1 MMTTG
6 IAARQTKTLTGSTQ
20 ALVLSTIWAGCAV
33 AVPLVIIAN
42 IAVELTPHTRGLGF
56 FPQLRYALITPACWI
71 GAVGAAFL
79 YRFLKEHFGRPRWVL
94 SGFLFA
100 VALAVLLLMSL
111 AGPKGLAG
119 AATPTILCAA
129 AVLALLVPHFVDR
142 VDRPRRIIGIA
153 ATIVFGALE
162 VVGVIAAL
170 ASERVAPPGPSGMAF
185 NIPRTM
191 FDADQKFIDLPSGAR
206 IHYVDIGTGPTLLFL
221 HGNPAW
227 SFQWRDL
234 INGLHGSFRCVALD
248 YPGFGM
254 SSVSAEY
261 GFTPR
266 EQSHVVEEFVDR
278 LGLQDITL
286 VMQDWGGP
294 IGIGLA
300 ERRPELIRG
309 FILGNTWAWPTSRKE
324 GRGGFAKLAGGPI
337 GEFVQMNFNG
347 FPLLALKQG
356 IVRKLPEDV
365 VNVYMDPFRPLDRR
379 GVAIFYPGQILAAS
393 DYLAE
398 LEAGLGRINDKRT
411 LIFWGM
417 KDPGFPPPDLHR
429 MERVFSNHKTVEFPN
444 ANHFFFEDT
453 APQMIEEI
461 GPFASSK

>member
-1 MMTTG
+1 MTTG
-6 IAARQTKTLTGSTQ
+6 IAARRTKTPTRWTQ
-20 ALVLSTIWAGCAV
+20 ASALRTIWAGCTV

-42 IAVELTPHTRGLGF
+42 IAVEVAPHMRGLGF
-56 FPQLRYALITPACWI
+56 FPQLRYALMTPGCWI
-71 GAVGAAFL
+71 GGIGAAFL
-79 YRFLKEHFGRPRWVL
+79 YRFLKERFDRPRWAL
-94 SGFLFA
+94 SGSLFSA
-100 VALAVLLLMSL
+100 ALAVLLLMGL
-111 AGPKGLAG
+111 AGPKGLAV
-119 AATPTILCAA
+119 AATPAILCAA
-129 AVLALLVPHFVDR
+129 VALALLVPHFVES
-142 VDRPRRIIGIA
+142 PSRIIGIA
-153 ATIVFGALE
+153 ATIVFGVLE
-162 VVGVIAAL
+162 VIGVVAAL
-170 ASERVAPPGPSGMAF
+170 ASERVAPAGPGGMAL

-206 IHYVDIGTGPTLLFL
+206 IHYVDVGTGPTLLFL

-234 INGLHGSFRCVALD
+234 VNGLHGSFRCIALD

-254 SSVSAEY
+254 SSAPTGY

-278 LGLQDITL
+278 LGLHDITL

-309 FILGNTWAWPTSRKE
+309 FILGNTWAWPTSPKE

-365 VNVYMDPFRPLDRR
+365 VNVYMDPFRPFGRR
-379 GVAIFYPGQILAAS
+379 GVAIFYPGQILAAP

-398 LEAGLGRINDKRT
+398 LEAGLGRIRDKKT

-429 MERVFSNHKTVEFPN
+429 MEGVFTNHKTVEFPN

-453 APQMIEEI
+453 APQMVEEI
-461 GPFASSK
+461 VSFTSSK